1 MLLPSRKMMQRK
13 PSHFGSYCQ
22 PPSDGICSTERD
34 SMGGKGGF
42 IVKPILGE
50 RVRSY
55 LRTCIKKAG
64 VLGQPLCATRGRMVD
79 TSSRGPSCRVGR
91 WKQLFQIERKR
102 DACSRRSSISMPDA
116 TM

>member
-34 SMGGKGGF
+34 SMGGKGGL

-64 VLGQPLCATRGRMVD
+64 VFGQRLFATRGGVVD
-79 TSSRGPSCRVGR
+79 TASRAPSSRRKQDKNFLNLSDKGR
-91 WKQLFQIERKR
+91 LYPGKLHQ
-102 DACSRRSSISMPDA
+102 DG
-116 TM
+116 

>member
-1 MLLPSRKMMQRK
+1 MLLPSRKMMQRN

-34 SMGGKGGF
+34 SMGGKGGL

-64 VLGQPLCATRGRMVD
+64 VFGQRLCATRGGMVD
-79 TSSRGPSCRVGR
+79 TSSRAPSCRR
-91 WKQLFQIERKR
+91 
-102 DACSRRSSISMPDA
+102 
-116 TM
+116 TMETTFSNRAE